1 VKLRTGRG
9 TGLAVGVARLSGPPV
24 SYLGLILVAVFL
36 ILGVAGV
43 GSETQYTLTLAAAWA
58 IAAIGLD
65 MSTGLAG
72 QALFGQTAFLA
83 ISAYAFAVSASRW
96 HISVYLAALFAV
108 VLTSVVAAIIGS
120 AMVRLRQFGAVL
132 VTFFFAFVVSQLI
145 SGTWLASITNGED
158 GLSAPPTS
166 WSSSQLYY
174 ISVVLML
181 VALLIGWNYRMSR
194 SGWALRLIRRNETV
208 AESVGIHPAGRKLAV
223 FVIAAAFAA
232 VAGILL
238 TVSIGLLAPETFD
251 PMQSIILFA
260 MVALGGFGSISGG
273 ILGAAILTL
282 LPQYLQGEQSKSDII
297 YAVIL
302 LFFLVVRPDGVVGAL
317 SQYGTLAADNARS
330 WLARRSGRAP
340 GPVPDPA
347 APDTS
352 APARVPDHAGAGG
365 PVRAATANVATAK
378 VATANVAEA
387 SRSQIAEVP
396 RGQGLRVAVDDL
408 RLSFGG
414 VHALDGLSLAVAES
428 SIHAIIGPNG
438 AGKTSLLNC
447 ISGVENRWSGSITV
461 GERIR
466 TRHEPARR
474 VARSGLSR
482 TFQNASLVLDMS
494 AMENVAIGLYAHQK
508 WSSLRD
514 LFGPIANGRLD
525 REARVRVDEA
535 LDLVGIAPSRRLL
548 PVSDLS
554 LAETK
559 LIDVAR
565 AAVAHPKLLLLDEPT
580 AGLSGEEIA
589 LCADFIQEL
598 NASRRTTIVVVS
610 HHVGFIRRIAHQAT
624 VLDYGCVIGDGE
636 PNALLEDEQVIEAF
650 IGAAQ

>member
-1 VKLRTGRG
+1 MKLLTGR
-9 TGLAVGVARLSGPPV
+9 AEGVARSSGPPV
-24 SYLGLILVAVFL
+24 SYLGLILVAVFV

-72 QALFGQTAFLA
+72 QALFGQTAFVA
-83 ISAYAFAVSASRW
+83 ISAYAFAISASRW
-96 HISVYLAALFAV
+96 HLSVYLAALFAI
-108 VLTSVVAAIIGS
+108 VLTAVLAAMIGS

-158 GLSAPPTS
+158 GLTAPTTS

-181 VALLIGWNYRMSR
+181 LALLVGWNYRMSR

-223 FVIAAAFAA
+223 FVIAAAMAA
-232 VAGILL
+232 VTGVLL
-238 TVSIGLLAPETFD
+238 TVSIGLISPETFD
-251 PMQSIILFA
+251 PTQSIILFA
-260 MVALGGFGSISGG
+260 MVALGGFGTISGG
-273 ILGAAILTL
+273 ILGATVLTL
-282 LPQYLQGEQSKSDII
+282 LPQYLQGEQSESDII
-297 YAVIL
+297 YALVL

-317 SQYGTLAADNARS
+317 SQYGTRAGAEVRS
-330 WLARRSGRAP
+330 WISRRGADV
-340 GPVPDPA
+340 PVPVADPA
-347 APDTS
+347 APDLERAELAGELLRS
-352 APARVPDHAGAGG
+352 GIAKAPPANGLGVT
-365 PVRAATANVATAK
+365 VR
-378 VATANVAEA
+378 
-387 SRSQIAEVP
+387 
-396 RGQGLRVAVDDL
+396 DL

-447 ISGVENRWSGSITV
+447 ISGVESRWTGSITV

-466 TRHEPARR
+466 TKHQPARR
-474 VARSGLSR
+474 VARSGLAR

-494 AMENVAIGLYAHQK
+494 AIENVAIGLYAHQK
-508 WSSLRD
+508 WSSVRD

-525 REARVRVDEA
+525 RQARAQVDEA
-535 LDLVGIAPSRRLL
+535 LDLVGIAPGRRRL

-559 LIDVAR
+559 LIDIAR
-565 AAVAHPKLLLLDEPT
+565 AAVARPTLLLLDEPT

-589 LCADFIQEL
+589 LCADFILEL
-598 NASRRTTIVVVS
+598 NAARGTTIIVVS
-610 HHVGFIRRIAHQAT
+610 HHVGFIRRIAQRAT
-624 VLDYGCVIGDGE
+624 VLDYGCVIGEGE
-636 PNALLEDEQVIEAF
+636 PNLLLEDEHVVEAF

>member
-1 VKLRTGRG
+1 VKLRTGRD
-9 TGLAVGVARLSGPPV
+9 TGVGVARLSGPPV
-24 SYLGLILVAVFL
+24 SYLGLTLVVVFL
-36 ILGVAGV
+36 ILGVAGI
-43 GSETQYTLTLAAAWA
+43 GSETLYTLTLAAAWA

-72 QALFGQTAFLA
+72 QALFGQTAFVA
-83 ISAYAFAVSASRW
+83 ISAYAFTISASRW
-96 HISVYLAALFAV
+96 HLSVYLAALFAI
-108 VLTSVVAAIIGS
+108 VLTSVLAAIIGS

-158 GLSAPPTS
+158 GLTAPTTG

-181 VALLIGWNYRMSR
+181 LALLVGWNYRMSR

-208 AESVGIHPAGRKLAV
+208 ADSVGIHPAGRKLAV

-282 LPQYLQGEQSKSDII
+282 LPQYLQGEKSESDII
-297 YAVIL
+297 YALVL
-302 LFFLVVRPDGVVGAL
+302 LFFLVVRPDGVVGIL
-317 SQYGTLAADNARS
+317 SQYGTLAASNARS
-330 WLARRSGRAP
+330 WIARRTGRAP
-340 GPVPDPA
+340 VTVPGTSVPDR
-347 APDTS
+347 APVTVPDAS
-352 APARVPDHAGAGG
+352 VPDHAGAAK
-365 PVRAATANVATAK
+365 PVRVGAANVP
-378 VATANVAEA
+378 AEP
-387 SRSQIAEVP
+387 RSEIAELA
-396 RGQGLRVAVDDL
+396 RGEGLRVAVDDL

-447 ISGVENRWSGSITV
+447 ISGVESRWSGSITV

-508 WSSLRD
+508 WSSVRD

-535 LDLVGIAPSRRLL
+535 LDLVGIAPSRRGL

-589 LCADFIQEL
+589 LCADFIMEL
-598 NASRRTTIVVVS
+598 NASRGTTIVVVS
-610 HHVGFIRRIAHQAT
+610 HHVGFIRRIAQRAT
-624 VLDYGCVIGDGE
+624 VLDYGRVIGDGE
-636 PNALLEDEQVIEAF
+636 PNALLEDEHVIEAF

>member
-1 VKLRTGRG
+1 VKLLTGRG
-9 TGLAVGVARLSGPPV
+9 EGVARSSGPPV
-24 SYLGLILVAVFL
+24 SYLGLILIAVFV

-72 QALFGQTAFLA
+72 QALFGQTAFVA
-83 ISAYAFAVSASRW
+83 ISAYAFAISASRW
-96 HISVYLAALFAV
+96 HLSVYLAALFAIALTA
-108 VLTSVVAAIIGS
+108 VLAAIVGS

-158 GLSAPPTS
+158 GLAAPTTS
-166 WSSSQLYY
+166 WSSGQLYY
-174 ISVVLML
+174 ISVVLL
-181 VALLIGWNYRMSR
+181 LLALLVGWNYRMSR

-223 FVIAAAFAA
+223 FVIAAAMAA
-232 VAGILL
+232 VTGVLL
-238 TVSIGLLAPETFD
+238 TISIGLISPETFD
-251 PMQSIILFA
+251 PTQSIILFA
-260 MVALGGFGSISGG
+260 MVALGGFGTISGG
-273 ILGAAILTL
+273 ILGATVLTL
-282 LPQYLQGEQSKSDII
+282 LPQYLQGEQSESDII
-297 YAVIL
+297 YALVL

-317 SQYGTLAADNARS
+317 SEYGGLAVREVRS
-330 WLARRSGRAP
+330 WIGRRTGR
-340 GPVPDPA
+340 VLVTISDDPA
-347 APDTS
+347 PDF
-352 APARVPDHAGAGG
+352 ARAHQ
-365 PVRAATANVATAK
+365 
-378 VATANVAEA
+378 AEA
-387 SRSQIAEVP
+387 TLRSELTDAP
-396 RGQGLRVAVDDL
+396 RGSGLGVAVRDL

-414 VHALDGLSLAVAES
+414 VHALDGLSLTVAQS

-447 ISGVENRWSGSITV
+447 ISGIESRWSGSITV

-466 TRHEPARR
+466 TKHEPARR

-494 AMENVAIGLYAHQK
+494 AIENVAIGLYAHQN

-514 LFGPIANGRLD
+514 LFGPVANGRLD
-525 REARVRVDEA
+525 RQARAQVDEA
-535 LDLVGIAPSRRLL
+535 LDLVGIAPSRRRL

-559 LIDVAR
+559 LIDIAR
-565 AAVAHPKLLLLDEPT
+565 AAVARPKLLLLDEPT

-589 LCADFIQEL
+589 LCADFITEL
-598 NASRRTTIVVVS
+598 NASRGTTIVVVS
-610 HHVGFIRRIAHQAT
+610 HHVGFIRRIAQRAT
-624 VLDYGCVIGDGE
+624 VLDYGCVIGEGE
-636 PNALLEDEQVIEAF
+636 PNALLEDEHVVEAF
-650 IGAAQ
+650 IGAAR

>member
-1 VKLRTGRG
+1 MKLRTGRR
-9 TGLAVGVARLSGPPV
+9 TGVTDGVARLSGSPV
-24 SYLGLILVAVFL
+24 SYLGLIMVAVFV
-36 ILGVAGV
+36 ILGVSGI
-43 GSETQYTLTLAAAWA
+43 GSETLYTLTLAAAWA
-58 IAAIGLD
+58 IAAIGVD

-72 QALFGQTAFLA
+72 QALFGQTAFVA
-83 ISAYAFAVSASRW
+83 ISAYAFAISASRW
-96 HISVYLAALFAV
+96 HLSVYLAALFAI
-108 VLTSVVAAIIGS
+108 VLTSVLAALIGS

-132 VTFFFAFVVSQLI
+132 VTFFFAFVVSELI

-158 GLSAPPTS
+158 GLSAPTTS
-166 WSSSQLYY
+166 WSASQLYY
-174 ISVVLML
+174 ISVVLMF
-181 VALLIGWNYRMSR
+181 VALLVGWNYRMSR

-232 VAGILL
+232 AAGILL

-251 PMQSIILFA
+251 PMRSIILFA

-273 ILGAAILTL
+273 ILGATVLTL
-282 LPQYLQGEQSKSDII
+282 LPQYLQGEQSESDII
-297 YAVIL
+297 YALVL

-317 SQYGTLAADNARS
+317 SQYGTLALDNARS
-330 WLARRSGRAP
+330 WVAGRTGRAP
-340 GPVPDPA
+340 VAVPDR
-347 APDTS
+347 S
-352 APARVPDHAGAGG
+352 VPDHCVPDHSG
-365 PVRAATANVATAK
+365 PDHASAPSPSRAAVTDIL
-378 VATANVAEA
+378 EA
-387 SRSQIAEVP
+387 PRSKISELP

-414 VHALDGLSLAVAES
+414 VHALDGLTLAVAES

-447 ISGVENRWSGSITV
+447 ISGVESRWRGSITV
-461 GERIR
+461 GERIA
-466 TRHEPARR
+466 TKHEPARR
-474 VARSGLSR
+474 VTRSGLSR

-508 WSSLRD
+508 WSSVRD

-525 REARVRVDEA
+525 REARARVDEA
-535 LDLVGIAPSRRLL
+535 LDLVGIAPSRRVL

-559 LIDVAR
+559 LIDIAR

-580 AGLSGEEIA
+580 AGLSGAEIA
-589 LCADFIQEL
+589 RCADFITEL
-598 NASRRTTIVVVS
+598 NAARGTTIVVVS
-610 HHVGFIRRIAHQAT
+610 HHVGFIRRIAQRAT

-636 PNALLEDEQVIEAF
+636 PNALLEDDNVIEAF

>member
-9 TGLAVGVARLSGPPV
+9 AGLAVGVARLSGPPV
-24 SYLGLILVAVFL
+24 SYLGLIFVAVFL

-72 QALFGQTAFLA
+72 QALFGQTAFVA
-83 ISAYAFAVSASRW
+83 IAAYAFTVSASRW
-96 HISVYLAALFAV
+96 HLSVYLAALFAI
-108 VLTSVVAAIIGS
+108 VLTSILAAIIGS

-158 GLSAPPTS
+158 GLSAPATG

-181 VALLIGWNYRMSR
+181 LALLVGWNYRMSR

-238 TVSIGLLAPETFD
+238 TVSIGLIAPETFD
-251 PMQSIILFA
+251 PTQSIILFA
-260 MVALGGFGSISGG
+260 MIALGGFGSISGG
-273 ILGAAILTL
+273 ILGAAVLTL
-282 LPQYLQGEQSKSDII
+282 LPQYLQGEQSESDII
-297 YAVIL
+297 YALVL

-317 SQYGTLAADNARS
+317 SQYGTLAANSARS
-330 WLARRSGRAP
+330 WIARRTGRAP
-340 GPVPDPA
+340 VKSVPDRAPVTVPDTSV
-347 APDTS
+347 PDTS
-352 APARVPDHAGAGG
+352 APDRVPDPAGDGG
-365 PVRAATANVATAK
+365 PVR

-387 SRSQIAEVP
+387 SRSEIAELP
-396 RGQGLRVAVDDL
+396 RGQGLRVAVEDL

-414 VHALDGLSLAVAES
+414 VHALDGLSLAVVES

-447 ISGVENRWSGSITV
+447 ISGVESRWSGSITV

-466 TRHEPARR
+466 TKHEPARR

-508 WSSLRD
+508 WSSVRD

-559 LIDVAR
+559 LIDIAR
-565 AAVAHPKLLLLDEPT
+565 AGVAHPKLLLLDEPT

-589 LCADFIQEL
+589 LCADFILEL

-636 PNALLEDEQVIEAF
+636 PNALLEDEHVIEAF